1 MTLQSW
7 EHNETGDQISI
18 TTHKSLVHSWTAG
31 HLSPWNTSKAN
42 WSPRTG
48 GLWGEQAG
56 REGKKKVGKRLVC
69 RANGSCV
76 CCGILTFKQNSLH
89 RCTFFFDMV
98 CVSTWK
104 YLKSNVADC
113 MLIPT
118 LQYIIITLFFFNL
131 MNVLNVLFL
140 NQITHTIIFL
150 SLYPLNFS
158 SSGQHPSL
166 FLLFLFTTH
175 IPIIS
180 KMPGIRNFIFFPL
193 SSDYLWNII

>member
-31 HLSPWNTSKAN
+31 HLSPWNTSKEN

-48 GLWGEQAG
+48 GLGGTSRQRRQKKSRETAG
-56 REGKKKVGKRLVC
+56 LQSK
-69 RANGSCV
+69 CV

-118 LQYIIITLFFFNL
+118 LQYIRITLFFFNL
-131 MNVLNVLFL
+131 MNVLNILFL
-140 NQITHTIIFL
+140 NQITHTVIFL

-166 FLLFLFTTH
+166 FLFFLFTTH